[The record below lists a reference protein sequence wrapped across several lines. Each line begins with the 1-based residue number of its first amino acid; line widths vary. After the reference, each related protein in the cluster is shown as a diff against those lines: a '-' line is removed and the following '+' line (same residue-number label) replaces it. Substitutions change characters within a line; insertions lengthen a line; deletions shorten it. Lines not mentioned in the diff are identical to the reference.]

1 MISTQYIAISAYVLA
16 VVAQICAAVCALNLF
31 FKSRSYRFASGALA
45 IAFTLMIGRR
55 ISPLMHF
62 YTDAYYNVWDALL
75 ALAISMA
82 IYFGV
87 TQFRKIIVDL
97 ELKNFMLDC
106 DAKTDSLTQALSR
119 SETFA
124 RAEIEIER
132 ALRNRSSVA
141 FLMLDIDHFK
151 NINDEY
157 GHPLGDIVLSNLV
170 KHCQEELRVIDIF
183 GRVGGEEFFV
193 VLPGDGIDSAF
204 EVAERLRN
212 KVLSSPCAVTTKGK
226 EIFISISI
234 GVASFNPLSNGETK
248 AGVVLRDFY
257 AKADKAM
264 YLAKSKGRNRT
275 ELWSQ

>member
-1 MISTQYIAISAYVLA
+1 MISAQYLSITAYVLA
-16 VVAQICAAVCALNLF
+16 VVAQLSATVCALNLF
-31 FKSRSYRFASGALA
+31 FKSKSYRLASGALA
-45 IAFTLMIGRR
+45 IAFALMIGRR
-55 ISPLMHF
+55 ISPLLHF

-75 ALAISMA
+75 ALAISLS

-87 TQFRKIIVDL
+87 TQFRKIIFEL
-97 ELKNFMLDC
+97 ELKNFMLDS

-124 RAEIEIER
+124 RAELEIER
-132 ALRNRSSVA
+132 ALRNRAPVA
-141 FLMLDIDHFK
+141 FLMIDIDHFK
-151 NINDEY
+151 NINDEF
-157 GHPLGDIVLSNLV
+157 GHPLGDIVLKNLV

-183 GRVGGEEFFV
+183 GRVGGEEFLV
-193 VLPGDGIDSAF
+193 VLPGDGSESAF
-204 EVAERLRN
+204 EVAERLRE
-212 KVLSSPCAVTTKGK
+212 KVLSSPCAVTAQGK

-248 AGVVLRDFY
+248 AGDVLRAFY
-257 AKADKAM
+257 AKADEAM